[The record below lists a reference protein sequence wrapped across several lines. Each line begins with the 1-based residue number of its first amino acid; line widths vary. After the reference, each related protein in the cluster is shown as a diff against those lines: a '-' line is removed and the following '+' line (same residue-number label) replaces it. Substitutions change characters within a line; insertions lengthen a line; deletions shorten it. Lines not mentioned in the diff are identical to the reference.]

1 MVLGK
6 GGATMPLQLNE
17 AERKAEQ
24 SILIENTTKEQREEI
39 VKKGIAFVKLDR
51 RQDINIED
59 YSDYIEGKKELREV
73 INEIIDKVVKDNE

>member
-6 GGATMPLQLNE
+6 GGAIMPLQLNE

-59 YSDYIEGKKELREV
+59 YSDYIDGKKELREV
-73 INEIIDKVVKDNE
+73 INEIIDKVVKGNE

>member
-1 MVLGK
+1 
-6 GGATMPLQLNE
+6 MPLQLNE

-59 YSDYIEGKKELREV
+59 YSDYIDGKKELREV
-73 INEIIDKVVKDNE
+73 INEIIDKVVKGNE

>member
-1 MVLGK
+1 
-6 GGATMPLQLNE
+6 MPLQLNE